1 MLNID
6 ALEIAAMVIVASVA
20 LSIMVSNDIVIPVV
34 LRRNLIGGVEQQD
47 DLSRML
53 LRIRRLAIF
62 FVLLLGY
69 AYYRA
74 ATANAGLASMGLLAF
89 AAAQVT
95 VDTITGRQ
103 RYTARYLAREKMPV
117 GPAS

>member
-1 MLNID
+1 MWRGFS
-6 ALEIAAMVIVASVA
+6 AATAMVIVASVA

-34 LRRNLIGGVEQQD
+34 LRRNLIGGVAQQD

-89 AAAQVT
+89 AAELLSQLPGVNRLSGACC
-95 VDTITGRQ
+95 
-103 RYTARYLAREKMPV
+103 
-117 GPAS
+117 